1 MEERYFAESPFKPPF
16 PYVSGWEFTVQS
28 HVPPPPT
35 PVINDSL
42 DYTHDDLEDL
52 VRLNPA
58 EYCVQHP
65 PLPGEVGTDR
75 LDLEIVDLVRAE
87 NPKNS
92 QLFTVKVLQ
101 HSPGWPSEPLRSK
114 ILLAKVYDPL
124 YFNDM
129 SEYLCPARVM
139 DQSYTHETAVYS
151 VLSEFQGRR
160 IPRYYGS
167 YTFDIPVD
175 TSGTRNMRS
184 VRLIL
189 IEYIRGTDMAKA
201 SPAKYDL
208 ETRQQI
214 MKKTV
219 EFETAAWTKN
229 VRLKDLSPRNVI
241 LPEVD
246 PASPI
251 FIDFDDALLKR
262 LPDDP
267 VCAKMDFLPG
277 QYISPLL
284 RWKKRNRDNEF
295 VLQDWADWDWEVWL
309 NAEFADTA
317 STITPRI
324 LEVFGPRKRDS
335 KLSFQDSDAADYSN
349 AKGAEDVE

>member
-1 MEERYFAESPFKPPF
+1 MEEESIAPDYFRWDMEERYFAESPSKPPF
-16 PYVSGWEFTVQS
+16 PYVSGWKFTVQS
-28 HVPPPPT
+28 HVPPLPT

-42 DYTHDDLEDL
+42 DYTHDLEDL
-52 VRLNPA
+52 M
-58 EYCVQHP
+58 
-65 PLPGEVGTDR
+65 GTDK
-75 LDLEIVDLVRAE
+75 LNLEIVDLVRAE
-87 NPKNS
+87 NPENS
-92 QLFTVKVLQ
+92 QLFTVK
-101 HSPGWPSEPLRSK
+101 SATTFNW
-114 ILLAKVYDPL
+114 LAEL
-124 YFNDM
+124 A
-129 SEYLCPARVM
+129 STIQSRVM
-139 DQSYTHETAVYS
+139 DQSNTHETAVYS
-151 VLSEFQGRR
+151 VLSEFQGPG

-167 YTFDIPVD
+167 YTFDIPAD

-214 MKKTV
+214 IKKIV

-241 LPEVD
+241 LPEGD

-267 VCAKMDFLPG
+267 VCANMNFLPG

-295 VLQDWADWDWEVWL
+295 VLQDWADWDWEGWL

-324 LEVFGPRKRDS
+324 LEVFGPSKRDL
-335 KLSFQDSDAADYSN
+335 KLSVQDSDASDHSN
-349 AKGAEDVE
+349 SKDAEDVE